1 MKTEGVVQDLIES
14 LGLDVNDEHL
24 QDTPRRIAS
33 FYRTFLTEGQ
43 ENFRFTT
50 FAADSDEMVV
60 TAKISFYSICSH
72 HFVPF
77 FGVGHIAYLPGDK
90 LAGLSKLARS
100 LRMFASR
107 PQVQERLTRQVAEYL
122 MEKLEPRGVAV
133 VLQAEHLCMSMRGV
147 KSPGHQTITESVI
160 GEMDTERNLKRFYRQ
175 LSLVMEEGKCR

>member
-1 MKTEGVVQDLIES
+1 MMTEQAVQSLIES

-33 FYRTFLTEGQ
+33 FYRTFLMEGQ

-50 FAADSDEMVV
+50 FVADSDEMVV
-60 TAKISFYSICSH
+60 TANISFYSICSH

-77 FGVGHIAYLPGDK
+77 FGAGHIAYLPGDK

-122 MEKLEPRGVAV
+122 MEKLEPKGVAV

-147 KSPGHQTITESVI
+147 KSPGHQTVTEKAL
-160 GEMDTERNLKRFYRQ
+160 GEMDIERNLKKFYRQ
-175 LSLVMEEGKCR
+175 LSLVMED